1 MAVQKCKIATA
12 IISMHAK
19 VLQKV
24 ALLQG
29 WVVDCTVLYCSHCT
43 VAGWVVYSN
52 LRNSHYRLSII
63 YAKLEDSDTYTC
75 VSQVQIVTISL

>member
-1 MAVQKCKIATA
+1 MAVQKYKIATA

-29 WVVDCTVLYCSHCT
+29 GLSTVLYCT
-43 VAGWVVYSN
+43 VQWSN
-52 LRNSHYRLSII
+52 AFTKRVQLEKYFLSKNI
-63 YAKLEDSDTYTC
+63 
-75 VSQVQIVTISL
+75 